1 MRRSLGWWGKVCGN
15 RLDGYPGKMSLKMLG
30 IVGLHIDF
38 LEFLIILY
46 VSSTTP
52 PGSDRPPSV
61 LHFKDGSADIG
72 VFSHLDEVRGPRL
85 CNQRMSMSNCLDDNI
100 DIRYGR
106 SSIDVDL
113 SGMKNDFRAKNGPAR
128 EPPGTTN
135 LPTISQP
142 H

>member
-1 MRRSLGWWGKVCGN
+1 MYLQQHPQAVT
-15 RLDGYPGKMSLKMLG
+15 D
-30 IVGLHIDF
+30 
-38 LEFLIILY
+38 
-46 VSSTTP
+46 
-52 PGSDRPPSV
+52 PSI
-61 LHFKDGSADIG
+61 LHFNDGSADIG
-72 VFSHLDEVRGPRL
+72 VFSHLDQVRGPKL
-85 CNQRMSMSNCLDDNI
+85 CSQRMSMSNCLDDNI

-128 EPPGTTN
+128 GPPGTTN

>member
-1 MRRSLGWWGKVCGN
+1 
-15 RLDGYPGKMSLKMLG
+15 
-30 IVGLHIDF
+30 
-38 LEFLIILY
+38 
-46 VSSTTP
+46 
-52 PGSDRPPSV
+52 
-61 LHFKDGSADIG
+61 
-72 VFSHLDEVRGPRL
+72 
-85 CNQRMSMSNCLDDNI
+85 MSNCLDDNI